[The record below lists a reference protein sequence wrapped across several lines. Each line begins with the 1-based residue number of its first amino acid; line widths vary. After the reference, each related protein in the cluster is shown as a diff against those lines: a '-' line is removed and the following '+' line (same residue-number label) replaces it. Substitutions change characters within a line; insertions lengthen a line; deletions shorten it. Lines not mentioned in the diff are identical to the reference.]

1 MALAGRAGVQWTA
14 TGLGDGAWSTG
25 ASRHRGIESQ
35 MKRSRVPSTQ
45 WRERP
50 ATTKPCARCMACDW
64 QRLAVLGSCG
74 SNGCLCLCHRLFWD
88 APSPDRTEMPKF
100 SSVAQPRMLHQA
112 STVEGRCRVERGQD
126 VLLNRKESV
135 CHVHPLPS
143 TPRIPRLGLLSAAAS
158 LQIFQASASDRLH
171 AGGFLFLQ
179 GSSLEFKLGVGNRP
193 LSELSFCMA
202 RAPSQGARSF
212 PKQPRDPTGP
222 AGVPRQCTES
232 DRQQLPSQLEL
243 HLDLNQ
249 AQRYLSFPVLR
260 RRTPRVT
267 AVSHSSAPPGCLA
280 LPTECQGFFPGLS

>member
-1 MALAGRAGVQWTA
+1 
-14 TGLGDGAWSTG
+14 
-25 ASRHRGIESQ
+25 

-50 ATTKPCARCMACDW
+50 ATTKPCARRLACDW
-64 QRLAVLGSCG
+64 QRLAVRAG
-74 SNGCLCLCHRLFWD
+74 FMWIQW
-88 APSPDRTEMPKF
+88 MPGPLPGIDSFGLPRIRVGRKCQKME
-100 SSVAQPRMLHQA
+100 SSVAQPRTLHQA
-112 STVEGRCRVERGQD
+112 SIVEGRCRVERGQD

-158 LQIFQASASDRLH
+158 LQIFQASASDRVH
-171 AGGFLFLQ
+171 AAGVLFLQ